1 MRVPN
6 LLTTASVMTCPHGG
20 TVTATTS
27 NTQAKANGA
36 YLLRASDL
44 FTIAGCAFNVV
55 LPHPCVQVKW
65 VVPAQQSKASGDF
78 TLTEASV
85 GQCVAADQAVQGLVL
100 IQSTQPK
107 VAGR

>member
-1 MRVPN
+1 MPS
-6 LLTTASVMTCPHGG
+6 LLTTASVMMCPHGG

-27 NTQAKANGA
+27 NTKARADGA
-36 YLLRASDL
+36 FLLRSSDL
-44 FTIAGCAFNVV
+44 FTIAGCSFNVV
-55 LPHPCVQVKW
+55 VPHPCVQVKW
-65 VVPAQQSKASGDF
+65 VAPAQQSKASGDF

-85 GQCVAADQAVQGLVL
+85 GLCVAADQAVQGTVL